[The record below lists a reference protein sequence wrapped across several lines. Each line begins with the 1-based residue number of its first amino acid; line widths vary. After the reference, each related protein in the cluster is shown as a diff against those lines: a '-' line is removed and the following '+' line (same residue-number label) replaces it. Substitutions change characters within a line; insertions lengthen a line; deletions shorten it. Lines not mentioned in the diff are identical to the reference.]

1 MGQNQ
6 LSSEE
11 YGSNARGPDVFL
23 NFLSFF
29 VVSPHSVF
37 GSCFGLADMSIGG
50 RGGNSKIN
58 YELINQVIKGAY
70 HEDSL

>member
-23 NFLSFF
+23 NFFSLFA
-29 VVSPHSVF
+29 VSPHSVF
-37 GSCFGLADMSIGG
+37 GSCFGLDDMSIGG

-70 HEDSL
+70 PEDCL